1 MQLRTMHRRAGA
13 AAALAVI
20 TAGLVG
26 MLGGAGTA
34 VAQPTTPLVGTFH
47 LTPGAYSAGPSGS
60 YFRMLDPGGTLN
72 GSDANYVTN
81 ASSSA
86 SDQTY
91 TLLSPGAQGGLVTG
105 SYQPAPTPAF
115 DGSGNSLAD
124 KIISPTGFFGVNF
137 SAETE
142 TPDTQTAL
150 AVPAPSI
157 STDGSGNLSG
167 NLEAFGASWNNQ
179 VFNQGSPKPD
189 GSSPGLTAGPTGT
202 YNSSTGAFTFTW
214 TSEIV
219 GGPFNGFTGQW
230 VFAGT
235 FVAGPFQITTTSLP
249 PATRGV
255 SYSAQLEAANG
266 AAPYKWKKIG
276 KLPKG
281 LKSSSSGLLSGTPK
295 TKHVNAGTYT
305 FTAQATTH
313 KSKGHPKQT
322 ATQSLTLTLS

>member
-13 AAALAVI
+13 VAALAVI
-20 TAGLVG
+20 SAALVA
-26 MLGGAGTA
+26 MVGGAGTA

-47 LTPGAYSAGPSGS
+47 LTPGAYSSGPSGT

-72 GSDANYVTN
+72 GTDANYVTN

-86 SDQTY
+86 ADQTY
-91 TLLSPGAQGGLVTG
+91 TLLSPGTQGGLVTG
-105 SYQPAPTPAF
+105 SYQPAPSPAF
-115 DGSGNSLAD
+115 DGTGNALANE
-124 KIISPTGFFGVNF
+124 IISPTGFFGVNF

-142 TPDTQTAL
+142 SPDTQTAL
-150 AVPAPSI
+150 TVPTPSI
-157 STDGSGNLSG
+157 STDSSGNLSG
-167 NLEAFGASWNNQ
+167 NLEAFGASWNTQ
-179 VFNQGSPKPD
+179 YFNQGSPKP
-189 GSSPGLTAGPTGT
+189 GGTSPGLTAGPTGT

-235 FVAGPFQITTTSLP
+235 FVAGGFQITTKSLP
-249 PATRGV
+249 GATRGV
-255 SYSAQLEAANG
+255 AYSQQLQAANG
-266 AAPYKWKKIG
+266 ATPYKWKRIG
-276 KLPKG
+276 TLPKG
-281 LKSSSSGLLSGTPK
+281 LKLHSDGLLSGTPK
-295 TKHVNAGTYT
+295 TKDVAKSYT

-322 ATQSLTLTLS
+322 TTQSLTLTLS